1 MKIYNRHFFVILW
14 GISHFWNFALH
25 FIGRKKNC
33 TVKFWN
39 SVQTVL
45 LKLDQKHGLLSSM
58 WGNGNQSAF
67 HKRYRYTGSFCIQ
80 RPKKMKSLHVYVS
93 NSSISATESGT
104 IDLTTSFMNVVP
116 FQWLADCQH
125 MDQNMNEVKK
135 MLLHNMYVRVLV
147 LPGDKKPDSSC
158 S

>member
-1 MKIYNRHFFVILW
+1 MILW
-14 GISHFWNFALH
+14 GITHFWNFALH
-25 FIGRKKNC
+25 FIRSKKIYC
-33 TVKFWN
+33 TLNFWN
-39 SVQTVL
+39 SFQTDL

-80 RPKKMKSLHVYVS
+80 RPKEMKSLHVYVS

-135 MLLHNMYVRVLV
+135 CSYIICTYVFLFCQEI
-147 LPGDKKPDSSC
+147 KKPDPSC
-158 S
+158 L